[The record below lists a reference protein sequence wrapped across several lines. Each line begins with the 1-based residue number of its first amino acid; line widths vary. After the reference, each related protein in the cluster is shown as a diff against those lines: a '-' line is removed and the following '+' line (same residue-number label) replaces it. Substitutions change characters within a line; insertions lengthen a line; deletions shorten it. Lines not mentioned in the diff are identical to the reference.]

1 MKLNQFCMAAPLLL
15 GACATPGTLPTGEAA
30 YAVIP
35 EVTRSTGPDLYQIGP
50 LDVLKISVFQEPDL
64 SLEEAPVDAGGNI
77 VFPLIGQVRAAG
89 KTSIQ
94 LGEDIA
100 ERLEARYLVDPQVNV
115 IVSRSASQKI
125 TVEGAV
131 KSPGVFEIEGPTS
144 LLQAI
149 ALSQGPTET
158 ARLGEIIIFREKED
172 GTYGAR
178 FNLSRIR
185 RGQEPNP
192 VILSGDIVVVGN
204 SFAKQVFRDFL
215 QLSPL
220 LSTVFIR
227 LN

>member
-1 MKLNQFCMAAPLLL
+1 M
-15 GACATPGTLPTGEAA
+15 
-30 YAVIP
+30 IP

-131 KSPGVFEIEGPTS
+131 KSPGVF
-144 LLQAI
+144 
-149 ALSQGPTET
+149 
-158 ARLGEIIIFREKED
+158 
-172 GTYGAR
+172 
-178 FNLSRIR
+178 
-185 RGQEPNP
+185 
-192 VILSGDIVVVGN
+192 
-204 SFAKQVFRDFL
+204 
-215 QLSPL
+215 
-220 LSTVFIR
+220 
-227 LN
+227 